1 MKLINMRRSS
11 HARSKTFIIL
21 LLLVSGLVAAGFYQ
35 YNRPLPQLKPVYKL
49 ESLKPVAAPVLAW
62 PEYGQSAIGAQGFG
76 LLGTSGQQTPSPMAS
91 VTKIVT
97 ALMVLQK
104 KPLDPGQQGPLI
116 TLTAEDVEIY
126 QNYISQNGS
135 LVGVAAGEQIS
146 QYQAL
151 QALLLPSANNMADTL
166 VRWAF
171 GSMDA
176 YVQAANSFLSSMGLS
191 QTRVADA
198 SGFSEKSVS
207 TAEELVLLGQAA
219 MAEPVI
225 ADIVN
230 QKEAS
235 IPVAGVIRNTNRLL
249 GDSGII
255 GIKTGNTD
263 QAGGC
268 YLFAGKHE
276 VGRQSLVIIGAVLGA
291 PTLDRAMNDGR
302 PLLLRAYD
310 GFSSVGVIKKGQA
323 LGYYEVPWTGQ
334 GLNAVAERDLDMV
347 TWRSRLPKL
356 NAKLQTIAASTPKN
370 TNVGKLKV
378 LSGSNNVYV
387 PAVLEKSAP
396 KPSWQ
401 WRILRN

>member
-1 MKLINMRRSS
+1 MRRSS